1 VTTERVYDNEA
12 VLRDPAFQALM
23 SKRSRLRWGMTTVM
37 VFVYLVYG
45 FAGLYFPE
53 VMALP
58 SFGTSMPW
66 VMSLGFLITVL
77 SIVLSIAYIHIVG
90 GLAYDA
96 GKAGVEQQ

>member
-1 VTTERVYDNEA
+1 MTTERTYDNEA
-12 VLRDPAFQALM
+12 VLQDPAFQAMM
-23 SKRSRLRWGMTTVM
+23 STRSRLRWGLTTVLILI
-37 VFVYLVYG
+37 YLAYG

-77 SIVLSIAYIHIVG
+77 SIILSIAYIHIVG
-90 GLAYDA
+90 GLAYDP